1 MSTNVS
7 NVKTEYTYQA
17 QALQGEQTTSAPNSV
32 YTVEQPQGGSVENKQ
47 NTSKLDEMLQK
58 LCAELAKYDLT
69 PEKIKNSGLL
79 LKITGMNQQQLENAT
94 DEELK
99 QIIDCLKT
107 AIKDSEVDGKVD
119 LEKVGKLS
127 KDYYVAVKTGWTIE
141 GFKKV
146 NKNGGESLTAR
157 MERFFGLEKGSF
169 TKLPQAKIEEYLD
182 RYFNEYFV
190 EKLKAAKTPE
200 EKQKIYKQQ
209 LQDFGK
215 LLINTP
221 DSEKAIFKQA
231 ITSLIASNRIKGLK
245 AVLSSFETQKART
258 EWSDN
263 WSVEDSKRL
272 ATKADVE
279 GNTPDADE
287 VTEGI
292 AYLTAQ
298 KSEQGI
304 KEHHEEF
311 QTEAK
316 AFFEENKD
324 ALEKIAQKEANG
336 ETLTDEEKKLKL
348 LRDNFYTAVSAGEI
362 SGTALNE
369 IIKEEVKLEILGTMN
384 KDAYELPNY
393 KNVIQEVTEFVEKHP
408 EALTMPKEELVKI
421 LDEATNGNYSVVA
434 SGSDAELKA
443 PAQPASEDVQTV
455 PDYGFTQKEAVDTT
469 RLQALQQ
476 QIVAASEDSNPKFTV
491 EKTSASQQNDTIKL
505 DDALRSTS
513 KFEEY
518 IETTGVSYSS
528 AMKEAGKNFSKL
540 TDPLKQRVLT
550 FVESQ
555 KTNRI
560 NLLQS
565 INNSQLTVAASKLFE
580 ITSDDLKKLSL
591 ASCFKEIIK
600 KNNEQRV

>member
-1 MSTNVS
+1 MSTHVS

-17 QALQGEQTTSAPNSV
+17 QAVQGEQTTSAPNSV
-32 YTVEQPQGGSVENKQ
+32 YTVEQPQGGSVEEQK

-79 LKITGMNQQQLENAT
+79 LKITGMNQQQIENAT

-99 QIIDCLKT
+99 QIMDCLKT
-107 AIKDSEVDGKVD
+107 AIKDSEVDGKVE
-119 LEKVGKLS
+119 LEKVGKLA
-127 KDYYVAVKTGWTIE
+127 KDYYIAVKTGWTIE
-141 GFKKV
+141 GFKKA
-146 NKNGGESLTAR
+146 NKNGGESLTQR
-157 MERFFGLEKGSF
+157 LERFFGLEKGSF
-169 TKLPQAKIEEYLD
+169 TKLPQEKIEKYLD
-182 RYFNEYFV
+182 RYFNEFFV

-200 EKQKIYKQQ
+200 EKKKIYRQQ

-221 DSEKAIFKQA
+221 DCEKAIFKQA

-245 AVLSSFETQKART
+245 AVLASFETQKERT
-258 EWSDN
+258 KWADG
-263 WSVEDSKRL
+263 WSVEDSRRL
-272 ATKADVE
+272 ATKPDVE
-279 GNTPDADE
+279 GNTPDAEE
-287 VTEGI
+287 VTEGV
-292 AYLTAQ
+292 ACVTAE

-311 QTEAK
+311 QTEAEK
-316 AFFEENKD
+316 FFEKNKD
-324 ALEKIAQKEANG
+324 ALEKLAQKEANG
-336 ETLTDEEKKLKL
+336 EPLTEEEKQLKL
-348 LRDNFYTAVSAGEI
+348 LRDNYFTAVAAGEI

-369 IIKEEVKLEILGTMN
+369 IVKEEVKQEILSTMN
-384 KDAYELPNY
+384 KDAYKLPNY
-393 KNVIQEVTEFVEKHP
+393 KEVIEEVTEFVEKHP
-408 EALTMPKEELVKI
+408 EALTMPKEELIKI
-421 LDEATNGNYSVVA
+421 LDEATNGNYSIVV
-434 SGSDAELKA
+434 SGSDSELNA
-443 PAQPASEDVQTV
+443 PAQPVVEDIQSV
-455 PDYGFTQKEAVDTT
+455 PDCGFAQRNAVDTT
-469 RLQALQQ
+469 RLQALQE
-476 QIVAASEDSNPKFTV
+476 QIALTSDEAAPQFTV
-491 EKTSASQQNDTIKL
+491 EPSSQLNNTVKL
-505 DDALRSTS
+505 NDALRSTA
-513 KFEEY
+513 KFDEY
-518 IETTGVSYSS
+518 IETSGVSYTT

-591 ASCFKEIIK
+591 ASCFKEIIRS
-600 KNNEQRV
+600 NNEQRV

>member
-17 QALQGEQTTSAPNSV
+17 QAVQGGQTASVPNSV
-32 YTVEQPQGGSVENKQ
+32 YTVEQPQSECVENK

-58 LCAELAKYDLT
+58 LCAELGKYDLT

-79 LKITGMNQQQLENAT
+79 LKITGMNQQQIENAT
-94 DEELK
+94 EEELK

-107 AIKDSEVDGKVD
+107 ALKDSEVDGKVD
-119 LEKVGKLS
+119 LEKVSKLG
-127 KDYYVAVKTGWTIE
+127 KDYYVAIKTGWTIE

-146 NKNGGESLTAR
+146 NKNGGESLTDR
-157 MERFFGLEKGSF
+157 MERFFGLEKRSF

-182 RYFNEYFV
+182 RYFNQFFI

-200 EKQKIYKQQ
+200 EKQKIYMQQ

-221 DSEKAIFKQA
+221 DSEKAVFKQA
-231 ITSLIASNRIKGLK
+231 ITSLIASNRLKGLK
-245 AVLSSFETQKART
+245 AVLTSFDTQKART

-263 WSVEDSKRL
+263 WTVEDSKRL

-279 GNTPDADE
+279 GNTPDSAE
-287 VTEGI
+287 VTESI
-292 AYLTAQ
+292 AAVTAQ

-304 KEHHEEF
+304 KEHHEDF

-316 AFFEENKD
+316 AFFEENKE
-324 ALEKIAQKEANG
+324 ALEKIAQKEASG
-336 ETLTDEEKKLKL
+336 EALTDEEKQLKL
-348 LRDNFYTAVSAGEI
+348 LRDNFFTAVSAGEI

-393 KNVIQEVTEFVEKHP
+393 KEVIKQVTEYVENNP

-421 LDEATNGNYSVVA
+421 LDEATNGNYSTVA
-434 SGSDAELKA
+434 SGSGTDLKA
-443 PAQPASEDVQTV
+443 PVKSDEENVQTI
-455 PDYGFTQKEAVDTT
+455 PDYGFTQKDTVDTT
-469 RLQALQQ
+469 RLQTLQQ
-476 QIVAASEDSNPKFTV
+476 QIALASEDSNPKFTV
-491 EKTSASQQNDTIKL
+491 ERSSETQKSNTININE
-505 DDALRSTS
+505 ALRSTS
-513 KFEEY
+513 KFDEY
-518 IETTGVSYSS
+518 IEAAGVSYST

-550 FVESQ
+550 FVENQ
-555 KTNRI
+555 KTDRI

-580 ITSDDLKKLSL
+580 ITSEDLKKLSL

>member
-17 QALQGEQTTSAPNSV
+17 QAVQSGQTASVPNSV
-32 YTVEQPQGGSVENKQ
+32 YTVEQPQGGCVENK

-58 LCAELAKYDLT
+58 LCAELGKYDLT

-94 DEELK
+94 EEELK

-107 AIKDSEVDGKVD
+107 ALKDSEVDGKVD
-119 LEKVGKLS
+119 LEKVSKLG
-127 KDYYVAVKTGWTIE
+127 KDYYVAIKTGWTIE

-146 NKNGGESLTAR
+146 NKTGGESLTDR

-182 RYFNEYFV
+182 RYFNQFFV

-221 DSEKAIFKQA
+221 DSEKAVFKQA
-231 ITSLIASNRIKGLK
+231 ITSLIASNRVKGLK
-245 AVLSSFETQKART
+245 AVLTSFETQKART

-263 WSVEDSKRL
+263 WTVEDSKRL

-279 GNTPDADE
+279 GNTPDSAE
-287 VTEGI
+287 VTESI
-292 AYLTAQ
+292 AAVTAQ

-304 KEHHEEF
+304 KEHHEDF

-324 ALEKIAQKEANG
+324 ALEKIAQKEASG
-336 ETLTDEEKKLKL
+336 EALTDEEKNIKL
-348 LRDNFYTAVSAGEI
+348 LRDSFFTAVSAGEI
-362 SGTALNE
+362 SGTALND

-393 KNVIQEVTEFVEKHP
+393 KEVIKQVTEYVENNP

-421 LDEATNGNYSVVA
+421 LDEATNGNYSTVA
-434 SGSDAELKA
+434 SGSNTDLKA
-443 PAQPASEDVQTV
+443 PAQGTEEDVQTI
-455 PDYGFTQKEAVDTT
+455 PDYGFVQKEAVDTT
-469 RLQALQQ
+469 RLQTLQQ
-476 QIVAASEDSNPKFTV
+476 QIALASEDSNPKFTV
-491 EKTSASQQNDTIKL
+491 ERTSETQKSDTININE
-505 DDALRSTS
+505 ALRSTS
-513 KFEEY
+513 KFDEY
-518 IETTGVSYSS
+518 IEAAGVSYST

-560 NLLQS
+560 NLLQT
-565 INNSQLTVAASKLFE
+565 INNSQLTLAASKIFE
-580 ITSDDLKKLSL
+580 ITSEDLKKLSL